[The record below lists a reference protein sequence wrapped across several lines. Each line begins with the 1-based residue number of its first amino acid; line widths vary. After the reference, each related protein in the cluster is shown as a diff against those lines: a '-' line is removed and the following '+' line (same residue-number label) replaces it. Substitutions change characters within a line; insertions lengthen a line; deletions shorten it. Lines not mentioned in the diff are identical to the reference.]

1 MIVLEIKMTVMIIM
15 LVIIR
20 IIVMDIRNDSDSNEK
35 KIILIECEQ

>member
-1 MIVLEIKMTVMIIM
+1 MTVMIIM

-20 IIVMDIRNDSDSNEK
+20 IIVMDIRNDSDGNEK